1 MRVYAP
7 RKRVAV
13 VCRDGVVPTQEDA
26 CTIPCELNSMKP
38 DTLRRSKPSPDLL
51 KLCARCLG
59 ATDTLVKSPH
69 AREKLGKAL
78 YDLFLPVNAK
88 GKTYTELALYRQPLQ
103 ENPGNV
109 ELLANA
115 SP

>member
-38 DTLRRSKPSPDLL
+38 VAEEIVSGSAEVVCAVPRRDGHVGQIPT
-51 KLCARCLG
+51 CQRETRC
-59 ATDTLVKSPH
+59 P
-69 AREKLGKAL
+69 RP
-78 YDLFLPVNAK
+78 LPTCKRGV
-88 GKTYTELALYRQPLQ
+88 TYTELALYRQLLQ

-109 ELLANA
+109 ELLAA
-115 SP
+115 RFRK